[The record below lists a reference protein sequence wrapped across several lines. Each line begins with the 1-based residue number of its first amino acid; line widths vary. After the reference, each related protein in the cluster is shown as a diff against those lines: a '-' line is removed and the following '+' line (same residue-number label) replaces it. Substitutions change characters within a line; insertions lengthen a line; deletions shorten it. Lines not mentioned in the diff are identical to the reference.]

1 MTQFIE
7 PAAVGTITKNVGET
21 ANLGKG
27 LGADVLEIRFDLLL
41 KNASDFEK
49 YSAGGFD
56 ENLITQLLSWAEEAK
71 KTGLLTI
78 GTLRTNREGGAYSG
92 SEEDRFALI
101 EKIIPK
107 VDFMDVECENDQ
119 QNILKCKFAAEKSNT
134 KLILSSHFFNDT
146 PTVEKM
152 ENVLLDSFEKGA
164 DIAKIAVMPKTADDV
179 LNLYKAG
186 LKSEKP
192 NALCLIAMG
201 EIGKQTRIAAPFYG
215 SVLSYGYIDEVAAPG
230 QLRVDEIK
238 TGFKLLGLI

>member
-1 MTQFIE
+1 MKPLNG
-7 PAAVGTITKNVGET
+7 PAVVGTLTKNIGET
-21 ANLGKG
+21 ADLGRK

-41 KNASDFEK
+41 KNTPEFEK
-49 YSAGGFD
+49 YSAGGSD
-56 ENLITQLLSWAEEAK
+56 EKLVAQLLLWAEEAK

-78 GTLRTNREGGAYSG
+78 GTLRTDREGGAYSG
-92 SEEDRFALI
+92 NEKERFALI
-101 EKIIPK
+101 EEIIKK
-107 VDFMDVECENDQ
+107 VDFMDIERESDGHD
-119 QNILKCKFAAEKSNT
+119 ILKCREAADQSNT
-134 KLILSSHFFNDT
+134 KLILSSHFFNET
-146 PTVEKM
+146 PTAETMEKIIS
-152 ENVLLDSFEKGA
+152 DSFEKGA

-186 LKSEKP
+186 LKSEKR

-238 TGFKLLGLI
+238 IGFKLLGLI